1 MNFPEVK
8 YYLINPKKGRYE
20 LIFEPLNWN
29 EDDKKLVRNQDNWGV
44 FTELS
49 SDLKFVKDAKNYI
62 TEVYES
68 QGTEAELILERYVA
82 KETNKGYEL
91 DYKGF
96 LDLKT
101 YSLDDEKV
109 SIQFLTG
116 GLQTIIESQFDEAYE
131 LERGTD
137 INGNQITAL
146 DYDTIYW
153 EGRRIFLESLA
164 ESPDESSDFIIF
176 NVQGNN
182 QIAGYPVNLNLTYQ
196 SEGLEI
202 NSVFQQEKINLTP
215 YEEIYIVQGV
225 VKPNAGGL
233 FKINTSEEAKTFN
246 VKVDYDYFFNYPFT
260 QTNPERYALNLG
272 LVIYENINDQFEFVE
287 IVQIE
292 TSSLWY
298 ILLQESQPARLQ
310 GETPLQEITLEP
322 NQGVALTPY
331 LDYVSATSPGVGS
344 EMQLA
349 ILPNY
354 NFSVK
359 LEQNSEFAP
368 TEFDAIRLYDAYN
381 RMLEIYTGQRDKII
395 SDYFKNGQFKDVLLS
410 SGRHI
415 RNLPEARLSVEL
427 KDLYETNNYFNLG
440 WSVEKINQTEYFVI
454 EPKRYF
460 FQNTV
465 AIDLGEVSNL
475 KISCKSDLLFKSMQ
489 FGNKKAGDY
498 EEVQGLQEYNA
509 LTTYVSHL
517 KTSDTKYEVAADIR
531 ADLVGAELARRKNY
545 KVAPNTDTRYDN
557 ENFLFNCK
565 PYETDKF
572 TPKVWQDVLDAEPI
586 VYDPPT
592 AGNLLLTPFRSMQR
606 HSDLFNAGMKVYQDK
621 FTRYS
626 TGSGEVNVITKLP
639 NEPAYAENG
648 EIVNSELETPI
659 FEAVEYQFNKP
670 INLEINKMLRGKQNI
685 NGRKIPNVNFLVK
698 FAYKGEKYTGY
709 ILEVSYNGSGEWT
722 LIKNFN

>member
-1 MNFPEVK
+1 MHFPEVK
-8 YYLINPKKGRYE
+8 YYLINPIKGRYK
-20 LIFEPLNWN
+20 LIFEPLNWD
-29 EDDKKLVRNQDNWGV
+29 EDEKKLVRNETNWGV

-49 SDLKFVKDAKNYI
+49 NNLQFVKDGKDYI
-62 TEVYES
+62 NEVYET

-101 YSLDDEKV
+101 YQLDDEKISV
-109 SIQFLTG
+109 KFLSG
-116 GLQTIIESQFDEAYE
+116 GLQSIIESQFDEAYE

-146 DYDTIYW
+146 DYDTIFW
-153 EGRRIFLESLA
+153 EGRRVFLESLLNTP
-164 ESPDESSDFIIF
+164 EDNNNQLIQNFTNLFNQCNNFLMNIEYSSDDNVQSPLDTDEFFEVDLNDTASISNFFYVTDVQKTVKFTYKYDFTITDLSYNELKGAAINLRHAIYKYDVQNAQFTQNFPISDENIF
-176 NVQGNN
+176 NIFDDFINNNNIDNLIGQRIQGESIIEEDLPANSVVFFGLINN
-182 QIAGYPVNLNLTYQ
+182 IRQIDFATTPF
-196 SEGLEI
+196 LEI
-202 NSVFQQEKINLTP
+202 LTNNNNSVLI
-215 YEEIYIVQGV
+215 EE
-225 VKPNAGGL
+225 
-233 FKINTSEEAKTFN
+233 
-246 VKVDYDYFFNYPFT
+246 
-260 QTNPERYALNLG
+260 
-272 LVIYENINDQFEFVE
+272 
-287 IVQIE
+287 
-292 TSSLWY
+292 
-298 ILLQESQPARLQ
+298 
-310 GETPLQEITLEP
+310 
-322 NQGVALTPY
+322 
-331 LDYVSATSPGVGS
+331 
-344 EMQLA
+344 
-349 ILPNY
+349 
-354 NFSVK
+354 
-359 LEQNSEFAP
+359 NSEFEP
-368 TEFDAIRLYDAYN
+368 TSFDAIKLYDAYN

-395 SDYFKNGQFKDVLLS
+395 SDYFKNSQFKDVLLS
-410 SGRHI
+410 SGRQI
-415 RNLPEARLSVEL
+415 RNLPDARLSVEL

-440 WSVEKINQTEYFVI
+440 WSVEKINQTEYFVV

-545 KVAPNTDTRYDN
+545 KVAPNEDTRYDN

-606 HSDLFNAGMKVYQDK
+606 HSNVFNAGMKVYQDK

-626 TGSGEVNVITKLP
+626 TGSGEVNVITKLE
-639 NEPAYAENG
+639 NEPAYAENSD
-648 EIVNSELETPI
+648 IINSELETPI

-670 INLEINKMLRGKQNI
+670 ISLEINKMLRGKQNI

-709 ILEVSYNGSGEWT
+709 ILEVSYNGEGEWK